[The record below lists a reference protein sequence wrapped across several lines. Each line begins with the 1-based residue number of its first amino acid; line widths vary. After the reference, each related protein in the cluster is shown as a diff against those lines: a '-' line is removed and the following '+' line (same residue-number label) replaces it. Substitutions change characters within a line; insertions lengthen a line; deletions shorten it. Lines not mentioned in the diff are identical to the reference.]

1 MQSSQ
6 SNLKMSTVFLY
17 YFVAWSVTLLG
28 SLVLLGI
35 YRVTGNPETQSGI
48 FKRIPWFFGYIM
60 LDTLRCIGFARVILR
75 AWSGLVTE
83 CKLTRWRVLIACIG
97 LLSPVCLIDLHFEP
111 CFEWIIPL
119 YVCCTTLQST
129 IVLVS
134 MYAKYMLGKQFYNLE
149 VSVQETID
157 NIEII
162 TIVYE

>member
-1 MQSSQ
+1 MQNRN
-6 SNLKMSTVFLY
+6 SNLKMSIVFLY
-17 YFVAWSVTLLG
+17 YFISWAVTLLG
-28 SLVLLGI
+28 TLVLLGI
-35 YRVTGNPETQSGI
+35 YRVTGNPETQSEI
-48 FKRIPWFFGYIM
+48 LKKIPWFFGYIM

-119 YVCCTTLQST
+119 YVCCTMFQS
-129 IVLVS
+129 IVVMLS
-134 MYAKYMLGKQFYNLE
+134 MYHSYTLAKQFCNLE
-149 VSVQETID
+149 MSVQETID